1 MAKKSKKRG
10 KVAQTNPQQRPYWL
24 WAVVAAAVLLVVGG
38 VSILLISGDSNAASG
53 GTPKLVVEETVVDE
67 GYVELNTPVRTSF
80 TLRNE
85 GDGLLRVLGEP
96 EVQLV
101 EGC

>member
-1 MAKKSKKRG
+1 MSKKSQKKR
-10 KVAQTNPQQRPYWL
+10 KAAQASPQRPYWL

-38 VSILLISGDSNAASG
+38 LSILLISGDSNTTSG
-53 GTPKLVVEETVVDE
+53 GTPKLVVDQTEIDE
-67 GYVELNTPVRTSF
+67 GYVKLNTSVRTSF
-80 TLRNE
+80 TIRNE

-96 EVQLV
+96 QVQLV